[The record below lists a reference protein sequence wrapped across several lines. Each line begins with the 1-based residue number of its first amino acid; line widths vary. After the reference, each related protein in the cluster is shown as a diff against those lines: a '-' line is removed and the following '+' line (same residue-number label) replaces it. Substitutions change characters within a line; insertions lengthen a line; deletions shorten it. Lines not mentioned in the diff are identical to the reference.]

1 MKFFI
6 YLFLIFV
13 PLLNSMDKITLI
25 HEGEERS
32 YLIFMPSVKKD
43 SYELVIGL
51 HGFTGSASGFEKE
64 TTGGFNLYAEEQG
77 LIVVYPQGKY
87 FYPSYEITNENGN
100 KITQTSYSSSWNH
113 LGPLIAGNKDEIIKE
128 NPTELLENPKT
139 GKKLPEFLTIEEIEL
154 LVNQIDRSKKEGERN
169 LAIIEVLYGCGLRV
183 TELIELKISEIYWE
197 EGFIRIIGKG
207 NKERLVPLGKIA
219 SKHLKIYLNEIRVHQ
234 KVKDLFVD
242 HVFINKNGSKISR
255 VMIFKIVKKLTE
267 KAGIQKNISPHSL
280 RHSFATHL
288 VEGGADLRSVQEMLG
303 HQSITTTEI
312 YTHLDKNYLKQAILD
327 HHPLEKIKMDW

>member
-1 MKFFI
+1 MSWNVYIRGYQNYLQIEKSLSKNTVDGYCRDIKKLNNFFNGNDDKKKI
-6 YLFLIFV
+6 DEVNYQDFQNYLSYLNDLKINARSQSRIISSMRSFFKFLI
-13 PLLNSMDKITLI
+13 L
-25 HEGEERS
+25 
-32 YLIFMPSVKKD
+32 
-43 SYELVIGL
+43 
-51 HGFTGSASGFEKE
+51 EK
-64 TTGGFNLYAEEQG
+64 
-77 LIVVYPQGKY
+77 
-87 FYPSYEITNENGN
+87 
-100 KITQTSYSSSWNH
+100 
-113 LGPLIAGNKDEIIKE
+113 IIKE

-303 HQSITTTEI
+303 HQSITTTEV

>member
-1 MKFFI
+1 MSWNVYIRGYQNYLQIEKSLSKNTVDGYCRDIKKLNNFFNGNSDKKKI
-6 YLFLIFV
+6 EEVNYQDFQNYLSYLNDLKINARSQSRVISSMRSFFKFLI
-13 PLLNSMDKITLI
+13 L
-25 HEGEERS
+25 
-32 YLIFMPSVKKD
+32 
-43 SYELVIGL
+43 
-51 HGFTGSASGFEKE
+51 EK
-64 TTGGFNLYAEEQG
+64 
-77 LIVVYPQGKY
+77 
-87 FYPSYEITNENGN
+87 
-100 KITQTSYSSSWNH
+100 
-113 LGPLIAGNKDEIIKE
+113 IIKE

-139 GKKLPEFLTIEEIEL
+139 GKKLPEFLTIDEIEL
-154 LVNQIDRSKKEGERN
+154 IVNQIDRSKKEGERN

-197 EGFIRIIGKG
+197 EGFLRIIGKG
-207 NKERLVPLGKIA
+207 NRERLVPLGKIA

-242 HVFINKNGSKISR
+242 HVFINKNGTKISR
-255 VMIFKIVKKLTE
+255 VMIFKIIKKLTE
-267 KAGIQKNISPHSL
+267 KSGIQKNISPHSL

-312 YTHLDKNYLKQAILD
+312 YTHLDKNYLKQTILD

>member
-1 MKFFI
+1 MSWNVYIRGYQNYLQIEKSLSKNTVDGYCRDIKKLNNFFNGNDDKKKI
-6 YLFLIFV
+6 EDVNYQDFQNYLSYLNDLKINARSQSRVISSMRSFFKFLI
-13 PLLNSMDKITLI
+13 L
-25 HEGEERS
+25 
-32 YLIFMPSVKKD
+32 
-43 SYELVIGL
+43 
-51 HGFTGSASGFEKE
+51 EK
-64 TTGGFNLYAEEQG
+64 
-77 LIVVYPQGKY
+77 
-87 FYPSYEITNENGN
+87 
-100 KITQTSYSSSWNH
+100 
-113 LGPLIAGNKDEIIKE
+113 IIKE

>member
-1 MKFFI
+1 MSWNVYIRGYQNYLQIEKSLSKNTVDGYCRDIKKLNNFFNGNDDKKKI
-6 YLFLIFV
+6 EDVNYQDFQNYLSYLNDLKINARSQSRVISSMRSFFKFLI
-13 PLLNSMDKITLI
+13 L
-25 HEGEERS
+25 
-32 YLIFMPSVKKD
+32 
-43 SYELVIGL
+43 
-51 HGFTGSASGFEKE
+51 EK
-64 TTGGFNLYAEEQG
+64 
-77 LIVVYPQGKY
+77 
-87 FYPSYEITNENGN
+87 
-100 KITQTSYSSSWNH
+100 
-113 LGPLIAGNKDEIIKE
+113 IIKE

-197 EGFIRIIGKG
+197 EGFVRIIGKG

-303 HQSITTTEI
+303 HQSITTTEV

>member
-1 MKFFI
+1 MSWNVYIRGYQNYLQIEKSLSKNTVDGYCRDIKKLNNFFNGNDDKKKI
-6 YLFLIFV
+6 EDVNYQDFQNYLSYLNDLKINARSQSRVISSMRSFFKFLI
-13 PLLNSMDKITLI
+13 L
-25 HEGEERS
+25 
-32 YLIFMPSVKKD
+32 
-43 SYELVIGL
+43 
-51 HGFTGSASGFEKE
+51 EK
-64 TTGGFNLYAEEQG
+64 
-77 LIVVYPQGKY
+77 
-87 FYPSYEITNENGN
+87 
-100 KITQTSYSSSWNH
+100 
-113 LGPLIAGNKDEIIKE
+113 IIKE

-219 SKHLKIYLNEIRVHQ
+219 SKHLKIYLNEIRVQQ

-288 VEGGADLRSVQEMLG
+288 VQGGADLRSVQEMLG

>member
-1 MKFFI
+1 MSWNVYIRGYQNYLQIEKSLSKNTIDGYCRDIKKLNNFFNGNDDKKKI
-6 YLFLIFV
+6 EEVNYQDFQNYLSYLNDLKINARSQSRVISSMRSFFKFLI
-13 PLLNSMDKITLI
+13 L
-25 HEGEERS
+25 
-32 YLIFMPSVKKD
+32 
-43 SYELVIGL
+43 
-51 HGFTGSASGFEKE
+51 EK
-64 TTGGFNLYAEEQG
+64 
-77 LIVVYPQGKY
+77 
-87 FYPSYEITNENGN
+87 
-100 KITQTSYSSSWNH
+100 
-113 LGPLIAGNKDEIIKE
+113 IIKE

-303 HQSITTTEI
+303 HQSITTTEV

-327 HHPLEKIKMDW
+327 HHPLEKIKMGW

>member
-1 MKFFI
+1 MSWNVYIRGYQNYLQIEKSLSKNTVDGYCRDIKKLNNFFNGNDDKKKI
-6 YLFLIFV
+6 EEVNYQDFQNYLSYLNDLKINARSQSRVISSMRSFFKFLI
-13 PLLNSMDKITLI
+13 L
-25 HEGEERS
+25 
-32 YLIFMPSVKKD
+32 
-43 SYELVIGL
+43 
-51 HGFTGSASGFEKE
+51 EK
-64 TTGGFNLYAEEQG
+64 
-77 LIVVYPQGKY
+77 
-87 FYPSYEITNENGN
+87 
-100 KITQTSYSSSWNH
+100 
-113 LGPLIAGNKDEIIKE
+113 IIKE

-303 HQSITTTEI
+303 HQSITTTEV

-327 HHPLEKIKMDW
+327 HHPLEKIKMGW